1 MFVVETGVNAALLP
15 LKVCD
20 LLVARQRPFACSLFS
35 RDGSALAVF
44 PGVKNGCTNQVD
56 APAKRSYFIFI
67 KGKLFALL
75 TTGTAFAICRFAT
88 GTTGTF
94 FPTFGLFFEHAV

>member
-1 MFVVETGVNAALLP
+1 MSEKQGLFFGRVFLCGCR
-15 LKVCD
+15 LKH
-20 LLVARQRPFACSLFS
+20 
-35 RDGSALAVF
+35 
-44 PGVKNGCTNQVD
+44 KNGCTNLVD
-56 APAKRSYFIFI
+56 APAKRSYLVFI

-88 GTTGTF
+88 GTTGAF

>member
-44 PGVKNGCTNQVD
+44 PGVKNGCTNQ
-56 APAKRSYFIFI
+56 
-67 KGKLFALL
+67 G
-75 TTGTAFAICRFAT
+75 
-88 GTTGTF
+88 
-94 FPTFGLFFEHAV
+94 